1 MKRSRTTFSQPDERT
16 RSEADRWQS
25 LSSRFLSPL
34 WFALAT
40 FVVLA
45 IVSGPVF
52 AEVKLRVEARPVTE
66 PINVFVT
73 VTNGG
78 GNPVGGL
85 DDTDFTVLVDGVEV
99 VSPTFSLSPNQDPDK
114 QASVVFAMDYS
125 SSTLSAQPAMEQA
138 VLTFLD
144 SMQIGD
150 YAAIIKFN
158 NTNTQRVA
166 VLQPFTMI
174 DNASGS
180 SALEGAVRTPY
191 SGSGSPVIDA
201 IEVAVQQF
209 VNRCE
214 YHLLD
219 GPKVVLLVS
228 DGRDNVSEFELGKIV
243 TDAIE
248 EGISV
253 FSVAIGAFSAPAS
266 GTETGGQLL
275 REFAF
280 QTGGQYYEA
289 PDDQAIKEAY
299 EAVSQLLQN
308 EYLLTFPSAIDDCD
322 EHTVEVRVTNQN
334 PATSTFTR
342 RTCGTVTPPPTGD
355 VGGTPAPPPAGDVGG
370 TPSTGGGGGGGAFGP
385 LGLIAGLSLL
395 ALRRRLRAA

>member
-1 MKRSRTTFSQPDERT
+1 MKRSRTTLSQPDERN
-16 RSEADRWQS
+16 RSEANRWQS
-25 LSSRFLSPL
+25 LSGRILRPL

-40 FVVLA
+40 FVMLA

-52 AEVKLRVEARPVTE
+52 AEVKLRVEARPVTD

-78 GNPVGGL
+78 GNPVVGL
-85 DDTDFTVLVDGVEV
+85 DATDFTVRVDGVEV
-99 VSPTFSLSPNQDPDK
+99 LSPTFSLSPNQDLDK
-114 QASVVFAMDYS
+114 QASVIFAMDYS

-144 SMQIGD
+144 SMQDGD

-158 NTNTQRVA
+158 ETNPDRVK

-174 DNASGS
+174 DKQSGS
-180 SALEGAVRTPY
+180 SALAGAVTTPY
-191 SGSGSPVIDA
+191 AGSGSPVVDA
-201 IEVAVQQF
+201 VAVAVQQF
-209 VNRCE
+209 VNTQPQ
-214 YHLLD
+214 LPA

-228 DGRDNVSEFELGKIV
+228 DGRDNVSISKLEQTV
-243 TDAIE
+243 SDAIE
-248 EGISV
+248 ENISV
-253 FSVAIGAFSAPAS
+253 FSVAIGSFSDTIS
-266 GTETGGQLL
+266 GGGTGGQLL

-289 PDDQAIKEAY
+289 PDDQTIKEAY

-308 EYLLTFPSAIDDCD
+308 EYVLTFPSGIDDCN
-322 EHTVEVRVTNQN
+322 EHTVEVRVTGQN

-342 RTCGTVTPPPTGD
+342 RTCGSVTPPPTGD
-355 VGGTPAPPPAGDVGG
+355 VGGTTPPP
-370 TPSTGGGGGGGAFGP
+370 PSAPSSGGGGGSV
-385 LGLIAGLSLL
+385 GLLELLAGVSLL
-395 ALRRRLRAA
+395 ALRRRFRRA

>member
-25 LSSRFLSPL
+25 LSSRFLCPL

-158 NTNTQRVA
+158 ETNTERVK
-166 VLQPFTMI
+166 VLQPFTII
-174 DNASGS
+174 DKQSGS
-180 SALEGAVRTPY
+180 SALAGAVTTSY
-191 SGSGSPVIDA
+191 TGSGSPVVDA
-201 IEVAVQQF
+201 VAVAVQQF
-209 VNRCE
+209 VNPQPQ
-214 YHLLD
+214 LPA

-228 DGRDNVSEFELGKIV
+228 DGRDNVSISKLEQTV
-243 TDAIE
+243 SDAIE
-248 EGISV
+248 ENISV
-253 FSVAIGAFSAPAS
+253 FSVAIGSFSDTIS
-266 GTETGGQLL
+266 GGGTGGQLL

-289 PDDQAIKEAY
+289 PDDQTIKEAY
-299 EAVSQLLQN
+299 ETVSQLLQN
-308 EYLLTFPSAIDDCD
+308 EYVLTFPSDINDCD